1 MISFLKVFIF
11 GVNVSLR
18 ITLSMFCSFFMNC
31 LFSQEVMDVPLLSSV
46 VRAINHPVND
56 VKCVAAL
63 GIHHIASR
71 KLSINEMKVAV

>member
-1 MISFLKVFIF
+1 
-11 GVNVSLR
+11 
-18 ITLSMFCSFFMNC
+18 
-31 LFSQEVMDVPLLSSV
+31 MDVPLLSSV